1 MSCMGT
7 SGKQQKHWLIQIEEA
22 IIQSMTAP
30 SISIHY
36 NNILCSLND
45 KGKNGTATFFQYNM
59 VNTSDQDHIPGLP
72 AL

>member
-1 MSCMGT
+1 MGCMGRSVKT
-7 SGKQQKHWLIQIEEA
+7 QKHWLIQIEEA
-22 IIQSMTAP
+22 IIQCMAAP

-45 KGKNGTATFFQYNM
+45 KGKNGTATFLQYNM
-59 VNTSDQDHIPGLP
+59 VNTSDQDHIPGLS